1 MKKIYDEMI
10 IEKSTRQK
18 NSMKERPKI
27 DPDLIAGTNFTIPV
41 KNFPPQ
47 KINEELVP
55 QDLHGDFNEEVYNS
69 AMEIDR
75 LAAKGKIFTEESFQ
89 KKLLSHDKLLKGTF
103 SINLKN
109 KFRLAWPDSLYIPSG
124 ADWKNYWFLPPPA
137 DHLFALAWK
146 SSSGFAVSSK
156 ETGSLYSFAQIMT
169 NQNYTYTDA
178 VVGIIYNPVHTY
190 GVVSVQPVID
200 CAGTDR
206 WYVLINDSKIP
217 VPPVLS
223 PSGSTSASSSIII
236 AAWEMIPGP
245 TGWDYLDNKI
255 SPVHNFG
262 PNSGLGEYAPMTYQ
276 HSFKN
281 GELAAE
287 FVVEKFKTY
296 LFGIVARVS
305 VSSGLKDGRGKP
317 LPLIND
323 GTFRVW
329 SDLSCRVSEINVI
342 EKHVYIP

>member
-1 MKKIYDEMI
+1 MKRIDDEMVLA
-10 IEKSTRQK
+10 KSTKQK
-18 NSMKERPKI
+18 NSSKEKPKT
-27 DPDLIAGTNFTIPV
+27 DPDLIAGANFAVPV
-41 KNFPPQ
+41 KNFSSQ
-47 KINEELVP
+47 KIIEELVP
-55 QDLHGDFNEEVYNS
+55 LDLPGDFNEETYNS
-69 AMEIDR
+69 ALEIDR
-75 LAAKGKIFTEESFQ
+75 LIAKGKNISEESFQ
-89 KKLLSHDKLLKGTF
+89 KKLLSHDKLLNGSF
-103 SINLKN
+103 SINLKD
-109 KFRLAWPDSLYIPSG
+109 KFSFTWPDSLYIPSS

-169 NQNYTYTDA
+169 KQSYTYTDA

-223 PSGSTSASSSIII
+223 PSGFTSAKSSIII

-245 TGWDYLDNKI
+245 AGWDYLNNRI
-255 SPVHNFG
+255 YPVHDFG

-276 HSFKN
+276 RSFKK

-296 LFGIVARVS
+296 LFGIVGRVS
-305 VSSGLKDGRGKP
+305 VSSSLKDERGKP

-329 SDLSCRVSEINVI
+329 SDLSCRVSEIDVV
-342 EKHVYIP
+342 EKQVYIP